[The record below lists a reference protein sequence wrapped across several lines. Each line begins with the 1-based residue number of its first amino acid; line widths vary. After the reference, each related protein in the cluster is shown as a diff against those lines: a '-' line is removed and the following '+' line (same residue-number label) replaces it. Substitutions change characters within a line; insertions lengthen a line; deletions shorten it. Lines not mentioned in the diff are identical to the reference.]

1 MVPYERITAGKKLPE
16 KGGKE
21 MKGAILEKGETGYT
35 YLKKLFLS
43 TPRRTLTGSSQTVS
57 AVPKAKPFIREY
69 SSMTDMA
76 GSPERS

>member
-1 MVPYERITAGKKLPE
+1 
-16 KGGKE
+16 

-43 TPRRTLTGSSQTVS
+43 IRHAQKDFNWLITDCQCCTQSE
-57 AVPKAKPFIREY
+57 AFIREY

>member
-1 MVPYERITAGKKLPE
+1 
-16 KGGKE
+16 

-35 YLKKLFLS
+35 YLKNCSFQS
-43 TPRRTLTGSSQTVS
+43 ATPRRTLTGSSPTVS

>member
-1 MVPYERITAGKKLPE
+1 
-16 KGGKE
+16 

-43 TPRRTLTGSSQTVS
+43 IRHAQKDLTGSSQTVS

-76 GSPERS
+76 GSLERS